1 MRDGDRSSG
10 QPVAVDAGDGQG
22 GRTANRQRRGLILLA
37 LCLAA
42 LIINIDITIRERGS
56 SVPGARARG
65 DDHEPA
71 VGSSMP
77 TIWCSRRSFLRRGAS
92 ATASDARGSC
102 SLGWGCSRPAA
113 FAGSFCRTPDE
124 LIAARALM
132 GIGAAGIFPSTLSL
146 IANVFTERKERAQAI
161 GLWGATA
168 GVGVAT
174 GPIVGGWL
182 LGRFW
187 WGSVFLFMVPVAAA
201 VAGLIAWAVP
211 SSRDP
216 TAPPIDWRG
225 LFLSSAGMGTLVLS
239 IIQAPEW
246 GWSSARTLGMMAL
259 GLGILAIF
267 VSVERRMARPML
279 DVGLFR
285 NPRFTAASGSV
296 TVGFFTLSGFSFLI
310 TQYFQFVKGY
320 TPLGNRRPDLAGR
333 NIARR
338 RFRARHEAG
347 GQNRKQGCR
356 RERSAPHCSIPT
368 LGSHR
373 VPIDPVRRPRRTDA
387 HGRRWPGP
395 DLGPGDG
402 SDHGGRPQREGRR
415 RIGGQRRHAA
425 LRRHARSGGD
435 RQHRRFP
442 VCEPSR
448 RDPPNTPSP
457 CGTRLAAKGS
467 VGGALVAAQNLGRAG
482 LVIPGHDLS
491 VAAIGAFLHS
501 FAGGCRVA
509 GVVAAGGA
517 VLAAALLPARP
528 VVAQPVVAQPGRNER
543 RLIVGPAGEAIGRV
557 PVDERGRLGA
567 ALVSFST
574 AQAALPRVEAA
585 LSAGS
590 APSPDDLAVLN
601 RASAALTDAAGAL
614 GVDPGTATLAEL
626 EAQLAAREM
635 ALGARHAL
643 RRLAGATGPGVGATE
658 LAGLAAEAA
667 RLAAA
672 PSWSS
677 EDRVRSLVLVRLV
690 ELADMANDG
699 GDDERIDALDAELR
713 SSLGPAGA
721 PVVLAGARGR
731 LVLPDDGS

>member
-42 LIINIDITIRERGS
+42 LIINIDITIVNVTLPSLVRELGATTTNLQWVVDAYNLVFAALILAAGS
-56 SVPGARARG
+56 LSDRIGRKGVLLAGLGVFAA
-65 DDHEPA
+65 
-71 VGSSMP
+71 GS
-77 TIWCSRRSFLRRGAS
+77 L
-92 ATASDARGSC
+92 
-102 SLGWGCSRPAA
+102 
-113 FAGSFCRTPDE
+113 AGSFCRTPDE

-187 WGSVFLFMVPVAAA
+187 WGSVFLFMVPVAAV
-201 VAGLIAWAVP
+201 VAGLVAWAVP

-225 LFLSSAGMGTLVLS
+225 LFLSSAGLGTLVLS
-239 IIQAPEW
+239 IIQAPDW
-246 GWSSARTLGMMAL
+246 GWSSARTLGTMAL

-285 NPRFTAASGSV
+285 NLRFTAASGSV

-320 TPLGNRRPDLAGR
+320 TPLGTGVRILPVATSLAVASVLGTKLAVKIG
-333 NIARR
+333 NKAVVASGLLLTGA
-338 RFRARHEAG
+338 FLLWVATVSQSTPYAVLVGQMLMG
-347 GQNRKQGCR
+347 GGGLGLI
-356 RERSAPHCSIPT
+356 SAPATEAIMGVVPKEKAGVGSAVNDATRLFGAT
-368 LGSHR
+368 LGVAVIGSIAASLYASHLGATLPHAIPLR
-373 VPIDPVRRPRRTDA
+373 DA
-387 HGRRWPGP
+387 
-395 DLGPGDG
+395 
-402 SDHGGRPQREGRR
+402 
-415 RIGGQRRHAA
+415 
-425 LRRHARSGGD
+425 
-435 RQHRRFP
+435 
-442 VCEPSR
+442 
-448 RDPPNTPSP
+448 
-457 CGTRLAAKGS
+457 LAAKGS

-528 VVAQPVVAQPGRNER
+528 VVAQPVVAQPGGNER
-543 RLIVGPAGEAIGRV
+543 RLIVGPADEAIGRV

-585 LSAGS
+585 LAAGS

-626 EAQLAAREM
+626 EARLAAREM
-635 ALGARHAL
+635 ALGARRAL

-699 GDDERIDALDAELR
+699 GDDERILALDAELR

>member
-42 LIINIDITIRERGS
+42 LIINIDITIVNVTLPSLVRELGATTTNLQWVVDAYNLVFAALILAAGS
-56 SVPGARARG
+56 LSDRIGRKGVLLAGLGVFAA
-65 DDHEPA
+65 
-71 VGSSMP
+71 GS
-77 TIWCSRRSFLRRGAS
+77 L
-92 ATASDARGSC
+92 
-102 SLGWGCSRPAA
+102 
-113 FAGSFCRTPDE
+113 AGSFCRTPHE

-146 IANVFTERKERAQAI
+146 LANVFTERKERAQAI

-182 LGRFW
+182 LGHFW
-187 WGSVFLFMVPVAAA
+187 WGSVFLFMVPVAAV
-201 VAGLIAWAVP
+201 VAGLVAWAVP

-225 LFLSSAGMGTLVLS
+225 LFLSSAGLGTLVLS
-239 IIQAPEW
+239 IIQAPDW
-246 GWSSARTLGMMAL
+246 GWSSARTLGTMAL

-285 NPRFTAASGSV
+285 NLRFTAASGSV

-320 TPLGNRRPDLAGR
+320 TPLGTGVRILPVATSLAVASVLGTKLAVKIG
-333 NIARR
+333 NKAVVASGLLLTGA
-338 RFRARHEAG
+338 FLLWVATVSQSTPYAVLVGQMLMG
-347 GQNRKQGCR
+347 GGGLGLI
-356 RERSAPHCSIPT
+356 SAPATEAIMGVVPKEKAGVGSAVNDATRLFGAT
-368 LGSHR
+368 LGVAVIGSIAASLYASHLGATLPHGIPLR
-373 VPIDPVRRPRRTDA
+373 DA
-387 HGRRWPGP
+387 
-395 DLGPGDG
+395 
-402 SDHGGRPQREGRR
+402 
-415 RIGGQRRHAA
+415 
-425 LRRHARSGGD
+425 
-435 RQHRRFP
+435 
-442 VCEPSR
+442 
-448 RDPPNTPSP
+448 
-457 CGTRLAAKGS
+457 LAAKGS

-528 VVAQPVVAQPGRNER
+528 VVAQPVVAQPGGNER
-543 RLIVGPAGEAIGRV
+543 RLIVGPADEAIGRV

-585 LSAGS
+585 LAAGS

-635 ALGARHAL
+635 ALGARRAL

-699 GDDERIDALDAELR
+699 GDDERILALDAELR